1 MTPLMQTISDDLTAK
16 LKKLGVK
23 KRYAAGKNLFSEGEK
38 ADFLP
43 IILSGSVRMMRFLEP
58 GKEVTIGI
66 FKQGEMFA
74 IPPVFDGKN
83 YPSTAETM
91 EPSEIL
97 LISRERFLQLLRESN
112 EFSFAVLGWMC
123 DMLRDKTAAIQTLA
137 TSSPEYRITGILLRL
152 VEEDIKSGPVKIR
165 LRREDIAK
173 MAGLTTETTIR
184 SVKKLAA
191 RGLIELDHGKII
203 VSSDEPLREFLEQ

>member
-1 MTPLMQTISDDLTAK
+1 MQNISDELAVRLNAD
-16 LKKLGVK
+16 GVK
-23 KRYAAGKNLFSEGEK
+23 KNYSAGQILFSEGDK
-38 ADFLP
+38 ADYLP
-43 IILSGSVRMMRFLEP
+43 IILKGSVRMMRFLEP

-66 FKQGEMFA
+66 FRSGEMFA

-83 YPSTAETM
+83 YPSTAESM
-91 EPSEIL
+91 ESSEIL
-97 LISRERFLQLLRESN
+97 LISRTKFLLLLRESS

-137 TSSPEYRITGILLRL
+137 TSSPEHRIAGILLRL
-152 VEEDIKSGPVKIR
+152 IDQEIKSGPVKIK

-184 SVKKLAA
+184 TVKKLAA
-191 RGLIELDHGKII
+191 RNLFDLHHGKII
-203 VSSDEPLREFLEQ
+203 INSDSALRDFLE